1 VAYEKVEKYKSD
13 KNRFEK
19 GCHDDLLG
27 INASELRWRNEKSLY
42 YKSLVILRFNMRL
55 VLISLLSLIYAA
67 IQIGSID
74 FDIQLRDSYAHSK
87 VHAATLVFTLM
98 ANKKKRIHLS

>member
-1 VAYEKVEKYKSD
+1 
-13 KNRFEK
+13 
-19 GCHDDLLG
+19 
-27 INASELRWRNEKSLY
+27 
-42 YKSLVILRFNMRL
+42 MRL